1 MAVAVGGG
9 VVAVAVVAMVVW
21 AVLELWL
28 VVGGAW
34 NIEYRSRLY
43 SIVLESCDNDRCG

>member
-1 MAVAVGGG
+1 MAVPVGGG

-21 AVLELWL
+21 AVLVLWL

-34 NIEYRSRLY
+34 NIKFRSPLY
-43 SIVLESCDNDRCG
+43 STVL